1 MKYVAR
7 STQVAARMLGDEMV
21 IMSAKDSTLF
31 TLNPVAAVI
40 WNAADG
46 HTTLERIVDDKICEE
61 FEVDRQRAMGD
72 AEELVSQLAE
82 HGILLVSEQPIENEP
97 QGLSR

>member
-7 STQVAARMLGDEMV
+7 SKQVAARMLGDEMV

-31 TLNPVAAVI
+31 TLNPVATAI

-46 HTTLERIVDDKICEE
+46 TTTLERIVEERVCGE
-61 FEVDRQRAMGD
+61 FEVDRETAMAD
-72 AEELVSQLAE
+72 ALSFVGELAQ
-82 HGILLVSEQPIENEP
+82 HGIILISEQPIP
-97 QGLSR
+97 G